1 MSNSVDSFLERLQAI
16 SPTSQKKKTFV
27 KRRSIETVYTN
38 AKPNF
43 GKYQLLPLPSVVNG
57 LPYTV
62 LQNTREIKMPRR
74 NVLADGT
81 EQTYSAWIKILPK
94 TAYTIKDPSTGREV
108 SSLTAADEALLDQ
121 AYAVWEEL
129 YKELDVRNNMM
140 NPNIG
145 GLIRRKT
152 YSLLQARVLS
162 FWANGNTRDPA
173 RQNFSALL
181 IVTSKSFIDTVS
193 NSIADT
199 NITSGMGN
207 ENWLDDIYNR
217 ELSNRKGFVLFNI
230 SKSDSPG
237 FNISVA
243 HQLGAEQYLNG
254 VTIPEEDAEL
264 MQNPVMTFLGWQA
277 NREDETVPADQR
289 RLFNKA
295 LLTETIEYMTDLLAR
310 ARMAKQNGTSVE
322 EAIAATNQTLLANAA
337 PTDTHGQA
345 TNDPILADMA
355 RQATEQAQQN
365 VGGYGNNNF
374 VGANGQ
380 DLAAKNTNP
389 FQNPAAAHLDPLS
402 GAPVAPQGG
411 SGVQQPAA
419 APFQQPSF
427 AGGFGQGNGDLPF

>member
-1 MSNSVDSFLERLQAI
+1 MSNSVDSFLERLQAM
-16 SPTSQKKKTFV
+16 SPTTQKKKTFV
-27 KRRSIETVYTN
+27 KRRTIDLIYTN

-57 LPYTV
+57 SPYTV

-81 EQTYSAWIKILPK
+81 EQSYSAWIKLLPK
-94 TAYTIKDPSTGREV
+94 SAYTIKDPSTGREV
-108 SSLTAADEALLDQ
+108 SSLTAADESLLDQ
-121 AYAVWEEL
+121 AYTVWEEL
-129 YKELDVRNNMM
+129 FKELDVRNNVM

-145 GLIRRKT
+145 GLIRRKC
-152 YSLLQARVLS
+152 YSIFFGRALS
-162 FWANGNTRDPA
+162 WWSNGDTRTPA
-173 RQNFSALL
+173 RQNFSGLFV
-181 IVTSKSFIDTVS
+181 VTSKSFLDIVS

-207 ENWLDDIYNR
+207 ENWVNDIYNR
-217 ELSNRKGFVLFNI
+217 DLTNRKGFIMFNI

-237 FNISVA
+237 FNISVS
-243 HQLGAEQYLNG
+243 HTLGAEQYLSG

-264 MQNPVMTFLGWQA
+264 MQNPVMNFLGWQA
-277 NREDETVPADQR
+277 NKEDESVPADQR

-295 LLTETIEYMTDLLAR
+295 LITETIEYMTDLLAK

-322 EAIAATNQTLLANAA
+322 EAIAATNQTLLANQA

-355 RQATEQAQQN
+355 RQASQAQPT
-365 VGGYGNNNF
+365 GGYGNNNF
-374 VGANGQ
+374 VGGNGQ
-380 DLAAKNTNP
+380 DVAAKNTNP

-402 GAPVAPQGG
+402 GAPVAPGNGG
-411 SGVQQPAA
+411 FGGQTQS
-419 APFQQPSF
+419 APFQQPAF
-427 AGGFGQGNGDLPF
+427 ASGFGNGSNDLPF